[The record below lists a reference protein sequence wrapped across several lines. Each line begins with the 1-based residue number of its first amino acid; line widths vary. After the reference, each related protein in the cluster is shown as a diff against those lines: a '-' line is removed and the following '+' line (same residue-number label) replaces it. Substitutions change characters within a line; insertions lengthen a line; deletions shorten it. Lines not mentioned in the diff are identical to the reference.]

1 MLTILTR
8 NDLASIKEG
17 EKENISPEA
26 RSDYDYLTNHQTSY
40 DTSVPSDFGDL
51 HNLGVSG
58 DLNLE
63 KYLLALKDLENSI
76 LLREG
81 RHLGLLGGGLG
92 LGGYGQLQ
100 LVYYIRSDLFRIST
114 VMMFLPHHTGFST
127 SA

>member
-26 RSDYDYLTNHQTSY
+26 RSDYDYLTNHQPSY
-40 DTSVPSDFGDL
+40 DTGVSSDFGDL

-63 KYLLALKDLENSI
+63 K
-76 LLREG
+76 
-81 RHLGLLGGGLG
+81 
-92 LGGYGQLQ
+92 
-100 LVYYIRSDLFRIST
+100 
-114 VMMFLPHHTGFST
+114 
-127 SA
+127 